1 MIRNIINTMKHLK
14 QDMLEV
20 FTLAEVSSI
29 LRIGRVTAW
38 RLVTSGKLR
47 AFRAGK
53 NWRVQ
58 QVDLEKF
65 IDKAGGLLGKKRK
78 R

>member
-1 MIRNIINTMKHLK
+1 MNIMKHLK
-14 QDMLEV
+14 KNIQEV
-20 FTLAEVSSI
+20 FTLTEVASI
-29 LRIGRVTAW
+29 LRVGRVTAW

-65 IDKAGGLLGKKRK
+65 IDKGGVLLGKRRK

>member
-1 MIRNIINTMKHLK
+1 MAMKKEPPIMTLT
-14 QDMLEV
+14 EV
-20 FTLAEVSSI
+20 AAV
-29 LRIGRVTAW
+29 LRVRRAVAW

-65 IDKAGGLLGKKRK
+65 IDKGGGLLGKRRRK
-78 R
+78 

>member
-1 MIRNIINTMKHLK
+1 MNTMKQLK
-14 QDMLEV
+14 KDIQEV
-20 FTLAEVSSI
+20 FTLAEVGSI

-65 IDKAGGLLGKKRK
+65 IDKGGGLLGKRRK